1 MLARVAG
8 AVQPGAAP
16 AQQGRPGQ
24 RPAPLP
30 VAADA
35 RRLNNVAARDHQVAV
50 LGASRKPQRYSNR
63 AVRALKQHGYRVV
76 PVNPAHAEVEG
87 LAAAPSLAEVGGTV
101 DTLTVYIGSRHIA
114 PLIDDIVAAR
124 PRRVILNPG
133 TESAELERTLGR
145 YGIPWLEA
153 CTLVLLATG
162 QFESALAPAAG
173 AGEVT
178 P

>member
-1 MLARVAG
+1 MVAK
-8 AVQPGAAP
+8 
-16 AQQGRPGQ
+16 
-24 RPAPLP
+24 
-30 VAADA
+30 
-35 RRLNNVAARDHQVAV
+35 DHQVAV
-50 LGASRKPQRYSNR
+50 LGASRKQERYSNR
-63 AVRALKQHGYRVV
+63 AVRALQQHGYRVV

-87 LAAAPSLAEVGGTV
+87 LAAAPSLAGVGGTV
-101 DTLTVYIGSRHIA
+101 DTLTVYVGPRHVG

-133 TESAELERTLGR
+133 TESAELEGTLDR
-145 YGIPWLEA
+145 HGIPWLEA